1 MSEQKPA
8 AISRLDSIRTRL
20 ILAFLLIVL
29 LPMAVISAVVAISG
43 TEGAQ
48 MQLAAQL
55 DMAASFKE
63 NAINTW
69 SATLKN
75 ELGDALVGENT
86 LASVSAI
93 VKNPRDSKEHQI
105 ARNALIGR
113 FGQMTAQTQ
122 HFKALFLMDRQGQVV
137 LSTDR
142 GQEGEVYSGK
152 DFFQRGLKRSSVCS
166 SSINGMTMVAARPII
181 GKGGRIVGVLAGQ
194 ARLGPLNEIMSIP
207 IGLGKTGKT
216 YLVGNDHTLLTAL
229 NTDEPG
235 ILVQSK
241 GIQAVLKNQAKGFS
255 TYKDF
260 RGMRVIGVYRYLP
273 ELGVALLAEQEQA
286 ESSQTMYVLLSVN
299 ASVALAAVIIA
310 AFASVSVTRS
320 IAVPLAELSETAT
333 RIAAGNLELVADIKR
348 KDEIG
353 ALAQTFNFMTDKLK
367 QTMEG
372 LRTSEG
378 KYRGIFANALEGI
391 FQTTFD
397 GRMFSANPAMAR
409 ILAYDSPDDML
420 NSLTDIRQQ
429 LYCYPEERDLV
440 LSVLREQGAVLGYEC
455 QFFRKDKQKI
465 WVSISAAIVRDDA
478 GKPLF
483 IEGLITDIRE
493 RKRTEELLARKTAE
507 LERSNK
513 ELEQFASVASHD
525 LKAPLATIG
534 GFSQI
539 LYERYHDK
547 LDEKGQRAL
556 FHIINGTFRME
567 LLIQDLLAYSR
578 VTTGGQSFSLVC
590 CGTVIDMALGN
601 LRAAIEQN
609 DAVVTVDDLPDLYG
623 DEMQFVQLFQNLIG
637 NAIQY
642 RSAAP
647 PRIHVSVKPIADCGM
662 YPALAQALITAGH
675 RRNAE
680 FEAKSEIQNPKSAM
694 KPGWLFSVTDNGIG
708 IAPVHFDK
716 IFEIFRRLH
725 SNDKYPGTGIGLAI
739 CKKIVERHG
748 GRIWVES
755 EPGKGTTFYFTVPD
769 RSA

>member
-1 MSEQKPA
+1 MSEQEPA

-20 ILAFLLIVL
+20 ILAFVLIVL

-63 NAINTW
+63 SAINTW

-75 ELGDALVGENT
+75 ELGDALIGEKT
-86 LASVSAI
+86 LPYVSALI
-93 VKNPRDSKEHQI
+93 KKTRDSQEHQA
-105 ARNALIGR
+105 ARNALIGHFR
-113 FGQMTAQTQ
+113 QMTAQTQ
-122 HFKALFLMDRQGQVV
+122 RFKALFLMDRQGQVV

-142 GQEGEVYSGK
+142 GQEGQVYSDM
-152 DFFQRGLKRSSVCS
+152 DFFCRSVKGPSVCP
-166 SSINGMTMVAARPII
+166 SSISGMTMVAARPII
-181 GKGGRIVGVLAGQ
+181 GKGGRVVGVLAGQ
-194 ARLGPLNEIMSIP
+194 ARLGPLNEIMSSP

-235 ILVQSK
+235 ILVQSN
-241 GIQAVLKNQAKGFS
+241 GIQAVLEDQAKGFS

-260 RGMRVIGVYRYLP
+260 RGTRVIGAYRYLP
-273 ELGVALLAEQEQA
+273 ELGVGLLAEQEQA
-286 ESSQTMYVLLSVN
+286 ESSQAMYVLLAVN

-310 AFASVSVTRS
+310 AFASMSVTRS
-320 IAVPLAELSETAT
+320 IAVPLAELSETAA
-333 RIAAGNLELVADIKR
+333 RIAAGNLDLSADVQR

-353 ALAQTFNFMTDKLK
+353 SLAQTFNFMTDKLK

-409 ILAYDSPDDML
+409 ILSYDSPDDML
-420 NSLTDIRQQ
+420 EALTDIKHQ

-440 LSVLREQGAVLGYEC
+440 LSILREQGTVLGYEC
-455 QFFRKDKQKI
+455 QFFRKDKQRI
-465 WVSISAAIVRDDA
+465 WVSISAAIVRDDV

-493 RKRTEELLARKTAE
+493 RKRAEELLARKTAE

-513 ELEQFASVASHD
+513 ELEEFASVASHD

-578 VTTGGQSFSLVC
+578 VTTGGQSFSLVHC
-590 CGTVIDMALGN
+590 STVIDMALGN

-609 DAVVTVDDLPDLYG
+609 DAVITVDDLPDVYG

-642 RSAAP
+642 RSEQP
-647 PRIHVSVKPIADCGM
+647 PRIHVSAKRLDDPTIHS
-662 YPALAQALITAGH
+662 ALRIPH
-675 RRNAE
+675 
-680 FEAKSEIQNPKSAM
+680 SAM
-694 KPGWLFSVTDNGIG
+694 EPSWLFSVTDNGIG
-708 IAPVHFDK
+708 IAPDHYEK

-755 EPGKGTTFYFTVPD
+755 EPGKGSTFYFTVPD
-769 RSA
+769 RSV

>member
-63 NAINTW
+63 SAINTW
-69 SATLKN
+69 TATLKN
-75 ELGDALVGENT
+75 ELGDALLGENT
-86 LASVSAI
+86 LPYI
-93 VKNPRDSKEHQI
+93 NEIIMKPIDSHEHRI

-113 FGQMTAQTQ
+113 FRKMTAQTQ
-122 HFKALFLMDRQGQVV
+122 RFKALFLMDRQGRVV

-152 DFFQRGLKRSSVCS
+152 DFFQRGLKRSSVCP
-166 SSINGMTMVAARPII
+166 SSINGMTMVASRPLI
-181 GKGGRIVGVLAGQ
+181 GKGGRVVGVLTGQ
-194 ARLGPLNEIMSIP
+194 ARLGPLNEIMSSP

-216 YLVGNDHTLLTAL
+216 YLVGNDHILLTAL
-229 NTDEPG
+229 NTDTPG
-235 ILVQSK
+235 IRVQSN
-241 GIQAVLKNQAKGFS
+241 GIQAVLEDQAKSFS

-260 RGMRVIGVYRYLP
+260 RGMRVIGAYRYLP
-273 ELGVALLAEQEQA
+273 ELGVALLAEQDQA
-286 ESSQTMYVLLSVN
+286 ESSQAMYVLLAVN

-320 IAVPLAELSETAT
+320 IAVPLAELSETAA
-333 RIAAGNLELVADIKR
+333 RIAAGNLELTADVQR

-372 LRTSEG
+372 LRASEG

-420 NSLTDIRQQ
+420 NSLTDIRHQ

-440 LSVLREQGAVLGYEC
+440 LSILREQGTVLGYEC
-455 QFFRKDKQKI
+455 QFFRKDKQPI
-465 WVSISAAIVRDDA
+465 WISISAAIVRDDA

-493 RKRTEELLARKTAE
+493 RKQTEELLARKTAE

-534 GFSQI
+534 GFSQV
-539 LYERYHDK
+539 LYERYNDK

-556 FHIINGTFRME
+556 FHIIKGTLRME

-578 VTTGGQSFSLVC
+578 VTTGGQSFSLIHC
-590 CGTVIDMALGN
+590 NTVIDMALGN
-601 LRAAIEQN
+601 LRAATEQN
-609 DAVVTVDDLPDLYG
+609 DAVITVDDLPDVHG

-642 RSAAP
+642 RSEQP
-647 PRIHVSVKPIADCGM
+647 PRIHVSAKRLDD
-662 YPALAQALITAGH
+662 PALHSALRIPH
-675 RRNAE
+675 
-680 FEAKSEIQNPKSAM
+680 SAM
-694 KPGWLFSVTDNGIG
+694 EPGWLFSVTDNGIG
-708 IAPVHFDK
+708 IAPVHFEK

-755 EPGKGTTFYFTVPD
+755 EPGKGSTFYFTVPD
-769 RSA
+769 RLA